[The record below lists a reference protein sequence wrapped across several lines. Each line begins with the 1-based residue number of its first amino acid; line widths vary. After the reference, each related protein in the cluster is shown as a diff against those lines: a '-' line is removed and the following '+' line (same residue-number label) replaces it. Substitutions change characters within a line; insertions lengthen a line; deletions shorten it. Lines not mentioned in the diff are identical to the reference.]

1 MRASGRAG
9 WGRLGILLA
18 YAAAMGL
25 LEAVV
30 VIYLRRLLGVGVGN
44 VVTPPQ
50 GSVWASVRGMEL
62 ARELATLVMIL
73 TVAAL
78 AARGW
83 RQRLGAFA
91 LVFGI
96 WDLVYYLALAVLV
109 GWPSGPLDW
118 DLLFLIPAP
127 WWGPVLAPA
136 SIAALLVVGGARL
149 LRSEG
154 GGVRGWAAAPG
165 VAGGVVLVG
174 AFLLS
179 APPHFAWAV
188 YVPSL
193 VLFGFGLLRL

>member
-1 MRASGRAG
+1 MGA
-9 WGRLGILLA
+9 LLA

-44 VVTPPQ
+44 VVAPPH
-50 GSVWASVRGMEL
+50 GAVWTSVRGMEL

-73 TVAAL
+73 AVALL
-78 AARGW
+78 AARSW

-91 LVFGI
+91 LVFGV
-96 WDLVYYLALAVLV
+96 WDLVYYLALAALV
-109 GWPSGPLDW
+109 GWPRSPLDG

-136 SIAALLVVGGARL
+136 LIAVLLVVAGVRL
-149 LRSEG
+149 LRSEDAG
-154 GGVRGWAAAPG
+154 TAAWAGATCLTGAAL
-165 VAGGVVLVG
+165 LVG

-179 APPHFAWAV
+179 SPTHFAWAV
-188 YVPSL
+188 YAPSL
-193 VLFGFGLLRL
+193 VLFGVGSLRL